1 MNVYKGGKQRRQKR
15 CMRGR
20 YWERDKTVFGG
31 EEYDFLADI
40 QATSVYIRTDLYIQT
55 IKILGRK

>member
-1 MNVYKGGKQRRQKR
+1 VYKGGKKRRQKR

-20 YWERDKTVFGG
+20 YWEREKTVFGG

-40 QATSVYIRTDLYIQT
+40 HTGSSVYIQTDLNIQT
-55 IKILGRK
+55 IKI